1 MTELVTIA
9 GRVLIVVA
17 IAVLIPF
24 VAGLTRE
31 AYRIYWSD
39 E

>member
-1 MTELVTIA
+1 MNELVTIA
-9 GRVLIVVA
+9 GRVVIVVGV
-17 IAVLIPF
+17 AVLIPF
-24 VAGLTRE
+24 VAGLIRE